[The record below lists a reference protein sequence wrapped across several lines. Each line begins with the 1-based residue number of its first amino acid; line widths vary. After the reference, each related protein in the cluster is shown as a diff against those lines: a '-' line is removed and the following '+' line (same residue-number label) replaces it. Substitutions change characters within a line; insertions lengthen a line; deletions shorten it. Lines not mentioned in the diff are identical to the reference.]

1 MPKIVNTFIKGK
13 LNKDLDARL
22 IPNGEYRDARNVQVS
37 KSEGPDVGELENV
50 LGNKITSLTWSGTTK
65 CIGYVVD
72 ESNSY
77 VYIFTTTNTGSA
89 YDSSAT
95 NKIYQYN
102 VLDDTYIDLIN
113 SGAFLNFS
121 QLNPIYSVNIIEDL
135 LFWTDNRNQP
145 RKININTAVDNNRY
159 YTTEDQISVAKYS
172 PYQPINLYKKSKLN
186 NVVIDTVQLSSANQ
200 SYSAGSTIG
209 FTSPS
214 ATQVLKVGQTVVC
227 KSDCDNANYTLPP
240 NTIVTSATAT
250 SATGYDIQLNNDVDL
265 TGSNGKFIFY
275 GYNLDY
281 ETTMKDVTSKFAPT
295 GGSAFVNGAF
305 AGGFTV
311 SIDGLKNNN
320 PIVNQPISYID
331 TPGGPMISTG
341 AVVLS
346 TSGTNPITSV
356 TAATTLPAM
365 SDNAELIFNPNP
377 YFNNEF
383 AGDPA
388 FLEDKFV
395 RFSYRYRY
403 DDNEYS
409 ILAPFT
415 QVAFIPKQD
424 GYFMYV
430 RQENPNIDKDDQ
442 ASAYRSTIVDFVE
455 NKVDDIELVF
465 PLPYEKTNL
474 ENALKI
480 KELEIIYKESD
491 ALAIQVIDTIPIED
505 IYNSAARVLVNG
517 AVTAATDIVIDGI
530 QGKVNVGDYVTG
542 KGVNGEPIVTAF
554 NSTTSTITVDI
565 PQDLS
570 NNTYLYI
577 GDPFNYHYSYVS
589 KKPFKTLPS
598 DEITRVSD
606 KIPVKAF
613 SQEVSGNRIIY
624 GNYQNKHTP
633 PAFLDYNVA
642 VSEKSEFEIS
652 DGTAR
657 VNGTQSFGTAPY
669 NINIDNWSGTA
680 NIDVGDYIFN
690 SSGFFL
696 AIVKS
701 VPTPNTIVEF
711 DRVPS
716 TLGFSSSLIDNDV
729 LTFTDPGTV
738 NNRTSKIEYPN
749 HTLKSNRNYQ
759 VGVVLSDRYG
769 RQSSVVLS
777 NNKTTAT
784 VGTSSFIGDTVYAG
798 YNDASVNNKTWPGDS
813 LKVLFNNP
821 IGPTAPI
828 PQTFWPGLYNSDT
841 TSADYNP
848 LGWYSYKIV
857 VKQTEQEYYNVY
869 LPGVM
874 ASYPNDTKLELGS
887 TSHISLI
894 NDNIN
899 KIPRDLNE
907 VGPEQKQFRSSVR
920 LFGRV
925 ENTANTITSTI
936 NTWGVVDDNLG
947 QANTQY
953 FPGRTADTVST
964 IATIPDLFD
973 YDPANPPKPNYFP
986 QFYLFE
992 SNPLIGRISTESQIG
1007 QIATTNYSPFTAVFN
1022 AAVASPGSSQDIV
1035 VIFPEAAPADGT
1047 INGFLVIAP
1056 SVPDNIFVSNYTNEE
1071 VSSGQAGTGHI
1082 DTVDIDGNSFRI
1094 TCEQDEAIVFEP
1106 AFTGTG
1112 GLGVLKNPGIQYL
1125 AVYETT
1131 PVVSNLDIYWE
1142 TTTTGLISDLNNFI
1156 LNESSGGASFTFD
1169 ANTWT
1174 EALASGANILNTP
1187 VKIQDQF
1194 GVDLDPANYS
1204 VIDFTIDQ
1212 VTDGIGNDVTGYFEQ
1227 PAGNQTTGWNIA
1239 TTSDYFDVVFYNNDA
1254 ESYKRLFNFFFTIRT
1269 VENTSGDNVESIVSA
1284 SAANIGPNNVS
1295 PTGSFTS
1302 ATSGITSTTV
1312 QTDRYNTSS
1321 LTTLFSRNGSAN
1333 EALRTLDLT
1342 TAITQITKNGVAL
1355 SNSGDDLFSNYFTIT
1370 PSVVSNDLNTDLF
1383 FANSELQVANYVVT
1397 IATTDAAEQVTA
1409 QVTINLNQV
1418 DAVNGKTVKRLA
1430 RVAYD
1435 PAFGSAPTVCT
1446 NGYVE
1451 WCGFYNAV
1459 EILVDNAAD
1468 SSQNGYYLFFGSYEA
1483 LTQGTNNITI
1493 DHTGAQSTV
1502 TANCSYDGQTFN
1514 MDGRFFYSSDT
1525 TSAGSTAVRALAVN
1539 SDCTQAVEDCEL
1551 PDEDN
1556 PNTDS
1561 AWVDCGDTDISSL
1574 TVEII

>member
-89 YDSSAT
+89 YNSSAT

-102 VLDDTYIDLIN
+102 VLDDTFIDLIN

-121 QLNPIYSVNIIEDL
+121 QLNPIYSANIIENL

-145 RKININTAVDNNRY
+145 RKINIDKAVDNARY
-159 YTTEDQISVAKYS
+159 YQYEDQISVAKYS
-172 PYQPINLYKKSKLN
+172 PYQPIELYK
-186 NVVIDTVQLSSANQ
+186 LSR
-200 SYSAGSTIG
+200 
-209 FTSPS
+209 
-214 ATQVLKVGQTVVC
+214 
-227 KSDCDNANYTLPP
+227 
-240 NTIVTSATAT
+240 
-250 SATGYDIQLNNDVDL
+250 L
-265 TGSNGKFIFY
+265 TGAPARSN
-275 GYNLDY
+275 
-281 ETTMKDVTSKFAPT
+281 ETTMKDVTSKFVPT
-295 GGSAFVNGAF
+295 GGSAFVAGAF
-305 AGGFTV
+305 GGGSATV
-311 SIDGLKNNN
+311 TVDGFKNNN
-320 PIVNQPISYID
+320 PASGQPISYINE
-331 TPGGPMISTG
+331 TGGPMVSTG
-341 AVVLS
+341 TTVATF
-346 TSGTNPITSV
+346 TSSSV
-356 TAATTLPAM
+356 TASGTLPAM
-365 SDNAELIFNPNP
+365 NNDAELIFDPNP

-424 GYFMYV
+424 GYFMYI
-430 RQENPNIDKDDQ
+430 RQESPSIDKDDQ
-442 ASAYRSTIVDFVE
+442 AAAYRSTIVDFVE

-465 PLPYEKTNL
+465 PLPFDKINL
-474 ENALKI
+474 ESRLKI

-491 ALAIQVIDTIPIED
+491 ALAIQVIDTIPIDD
-505 IYNSAARVLVNG
+505 IYNSAARAQLNAG
-517 AVTAATDIVIDGI
+517 VTSATDIVIKNTAG
-530 QGKVNVGDYVTG
+530 QVNVGDYVTG
-542 KGVNGEPIVTAF
+542 QGITGEPKVTAF
-554 NSTTSTITVDI
+554 NSSTNTITVDVAQTLGI
-565 PQDLS
+565 ND
-570 NNTYLYI
+570 YIYI
-577 GDPFNYHYSYVS
+577 GDQFNYYYSYVS

-598 DEITRVSD
+598 DEITRVFD

-633 PAFLDYNVA
+633 PDFLDYNVA
-642 VSEKSEFEIS
+642 VSQKSDFEIS
-652 DGTAR
+652 DGIAL
-657 VNGTQSFGTAPY
+657 VNGNQTLSGSGPY
-669 NINIDNWSGTA
+669 NLNIDGWTGTS
-680 NIDVGDYIFN
+680 NIDVGDQIFD

-696 AIVKS
+696 ATVKS
-701 VPTPNTIVEF
+701 VPTPNTIIEL
-711 DRVPS
+711 DQIPS
-716 TLGFSSSLIDNDV
+716 ALGFSSTFVDNDV

-738 NNRTSKIEYPN
+738 NNRTSKVEYPN

-784 VGTSSFIGDTVYAG
+784 VGTSSFIGDTVYSG

-821 IGPTAPI
+821 VGPTAPI
-828 PQTFWPGLYNSDT
+828 PQTFWPGLYNDDT

-925 ENTANTITSTI
+925 ENTATTISSTV

-973 YDPANPPKPNYFP
+973 YDPANPPRPNYFP

-1007 QIATTNYSPFTAVFN
+1007 QTAKTNYAPSTGSF
-1022 AAVASPGSSQDIV
+1022 AANTVSPGSSTGIV
-1035 VIFPEAAPADGT
+1035 IDFPLAAPADDAL
-1047 INGFLVIAP
+1047 NGFLIIAP
-1056 SVPDNIFVSNYTNEE
+1056 SIPDNVFVGDFANTGANT
-1071 VSSGQAGTGHI
+1071 GTI
-1082 DTVDIDGNSFRI
+1082 DTVDADGNSFRI
-1094 TCEQDEAIVFEP
+1094 VADKDEIVLFEP
-1106 AFTGTG
+1106 GFTGTG

-1142 TTTTGLISDLNNFI
+1142 TTTTGLISDLNSFI
-1156 LNESSGGASFTFD
+1156 LNESSGGASFNFD
-1169 ANTWT
+1169 ADNWN
-1174 EALASGANILNTP
+1174 EGLSDSANILSTP
-1187 VKIQDQF
+1187 VKIKDQF

-1212 VTDGIGNDVTGYFEQ
+1212 VTDGQGNDVTNYFDQ
-1227 PAGNQTTGWNIA
+1227 PSGNQTTGWNIA
-1239 TTSDYFDVVFYNNDA
+1239 STGDYFNAVFYNNDDEA
-1254 ESYKRLFNFFFTIRT
+1254 YKRLFNFFFTIRT
-1269 VENTSGDNVESIVSA
+1269 VENTSGNNVESLVSA
-1284 SAANIGPNNVS
+1284 SAANVGPNNVS
-1295 PTGSFTS
+1295 PLRSFS
-1302 ATSGITSTTV
+1302 AFPTITTSTTV
-1312 QTDRYNTSS
+1312 QTNRYNTSS
-1321 LTTLFSRNGSAN
+1321 LTTLFSRNGAAN
-1333 EALRTLDLT
+1333 ELLRTLDLT
-1342 TAITQITKNGVAL
+1342 VAITQITKNGVAL
-1355 SNSGDDLFSNYFTIT
+1355 TNSGDDLFSNYFTIST
-1370 PSVVSNDLNTDLF
+1370 STVSNNLNTNLF
-1383 FANSELQVANYVVT
+1383 FANSELQVANYVIT
-1397 IATTDAAEQVTA
+1397 LATTDAAEQLTS

-1418 DAVNGKTVKRLA
+1418 DAVNGKTVKSLRRLA
-1430 RVAYD
+1430 YE
-1435 PAFGSAPTVCT
+1435 GSSAPTLC
-1446 NGYVE
+1446 NNYID

-1459 EILVDNAAD
+1459 EIFVDNATD
-1468 SSQNGYYLFFGSYEA
+1468 SSQNGYYLFFGSYEE

-1493 DHTGAQSTV
+1493 DNTGAQSTV
-1502 TANCSYDGQTFN
+1502 TANCSYGGETFN
-1514 MDGRFFYSSDT
+1514 MNGRFFYSSDT
-1525 TSAGSTAVRALAVN
+1525 TAAGSTAVRALAVN
-1539 SDCTQAVEDCEL
+1539 SDCTQQVEGCEL
-1551 PDEDN
+1551 PDGDSTN
-1556 PNTDS
+1556 S
-1561 AWVDCGDTDISSL
+1561 AWVDCGDTDISNL